1 MISKQLADKFW
12 ELYRGLNDYTKAWG
26 ELYRW
31 SLNEGVSRGLSS
43 PVDSWKSGSGGAFE
57 EISQDM
63 IRNQVSE
70 SHLSSVVRIARWHE
84 TEREIREG
92 ILAELVWPKGQLK
105 QPEFAESKV
114 DVVAILQQNSEPTR
128 VISVYSCKSS
138 VAERYQQDLFWAE
151 KLKGRGIKF
160 CFVTIDGGFVK
171 YATRPEKPR
180 RSSKTLI
187 LAQALYDRIYL
198 LTEEDIVQGR
208 AVFRRIDEIVKDLDL
223 WWKAY

>member
-1 MISKQLADKFW
+1 MRLSEEFANKFW
-12 ELYRGLNDYTKAWG
+12 ELYDRLKDYTKAWD
-26 ELYRW
+26 ELYQW
-31 SLNEGVSRGLSS
+31 ALEEGEARGKD
-43 PVDSWKSGSGGAFE
+43 PINWWVAGSGTAFE
-57 EISQDM
+57 KISQH
-63 IRNQVSE
+63 IIKRQVNE
-70 SHLSSVVRIARWHE
+70 SGLSSVVRVARWDE
-84 TEREIREG
+84 TDIEIREG
-92 ILAELVWPKGQLK
+92 ILSELVWPKGQLK
-105 QPEFAESKV
+105 EPEFAESKV

-151 KLKGRGIKF
+151 KLRGRGIKF
-160 CFVTIDGGFVK
+160 CFVTIDDGFLK